1 MTEHQTELGLG
12 QSRRSIVQCY
22 SDVLGL
28 PLGRRCHWA
37 GGNQQGRG
45 TRSQRSSPMGP
56 DSDGFIM
63 NRLEEGAL
71 GDPVLAGNLVYN
83 LDGRRRHS

>member
-12 QSRRSIVQCY
+12 QSRRPIVQCY

-28 PLGRRCHWA
+28 PLGRRQPA
-37 GGNQQGRG
+37 R
-45 TRSQRSSPMGP
+45 TRDPVPTVQPDGP
-56 DSDGFIM
+56 GLGCIM